1 MDLTGRT
8 LVRIAFWLAALSILV
23 LSLLPPGTPLP
34 STGWDK
40 SNHVLGFAI
49 LGFLGGLG
57 YRRREPGVAAGLFA
71 FGVLIEALQGL
82 SGYRFAEWGD
92 LLADA
97 IGIAVG
103 VLATLA
109 VHALPARR

>member
-1 MDLTGRT
+1 MTGRT
-8 LVRIAFWLAALSILV
+8 VIRIAFWLAALNVLV

-40 SNHVLGFAI
+40 SNHVLGFAV
-49 LGFLGGLG
+49 LGMLGALG
-57 YRRREPGVAAGLFA
+57 YRGQGLRVAAGLFA

-92 LLADA
+92 LLSDV

-103 VLATLA
+103 ILVAGFAARA
-109 VHALPARR
+109 VPALR